1 MNALDR
7 FQSIWFDLY
16 SRSDYRSVCEIYG
29 LDPNAPFSG
38 KDPKTA
44 RAIGSILPQAVPA
57 LPKIGGN

>member
-7 FQSIWFDLY
+7 FQAIWFELY

-29 LDPNAPFSG
+29 LDPNAHFSG
-38 KDPKTA
+38 KSQKEAFEIVD
-44 RAIGSILPQAVPA
+44 ILPQAVFA

>member
-7 FQSIWFDLY
+7 FRPIWFDLY

-38 KDPKTA
+38 K
-44 RAIGSILPQAVPA
+44 SQEQASVDYGFLLDKVCRIPE
-57 LPKIGGN
+57 KGGN